1 MSLWQ
6 ESRLTLKLAVPLMI
20 GQLSQMLL
28 GVADTIMVGQLGV
41 TELAALTFANS
52 LFYLPFVFG
61 IGVLTSVSVF
71 TSNRRGAEDSAGARG
86 SCRHGMM
93 LGTAL
98 GLMLFGIAWLVSTR
112 LGNFGQPADVSE
124 ETTGYFRILMASLV
138 PALASTALKNHA
150 DALNRP
156 WPPFWIFLGGVV
168 LNVGLNWVMI
178 FGKLGCP
185 ALGFEGAAW
194 ATLISRFAILIAM
207 MVWLKRARDL
217 QDWVPRRWWRRP
229 NFPEIRNLLKIG
241 LPASAQMVF
250 EVAAFSFAG
259 LIMGRFGPSSMAAH
273 QIAITLAGTAFMIP
287 LGLSMALTV
296 RIGES
301 NGSGETQRLRPI
313 AVSGWLLVTC
323 FGLLG
328 ASCFLFFGK
337 YMAAAFTHDAEVIEI
352 TASLLLIVGVFQLVD
367 GLQVASSSM
376 LRGLHDARVPA
387 IMGFVSYWILG
398 LPIAAFLAFR
408 LGFEARGVWW
418 GLAAGL
424 FFACVTLGPRF
435 WNRSGHLAA
444 GRSAHTK
451 RH

>member
-61 IGVLTSVSVF
+61 LGVLTSVSVF

-98 GLMLFGIAWLVSTR
+98 GLLLFGIAWLVSTR
-112 LGNFGQPADVSE
+112 LGDFGQPPDVSE
-124 ETTGYFRILMASLV
+124 QTTVYFRILMASLV

-194 ATLISRFAILIAM
+194 ATLISRFVILIAM
-207 MVWLKRARDL
+207 MVWLKKAHDL
-217 QDWVPRRWWRRP
+217 QDWVPRRWLRRP

-301 NGSGETQRLRPI
+301 NGSGEMQRLRPI
-313 AVSGWLLVTC
+313 AISGWLLVTC

-337 YMAAAFTHDAEVIEI
+337 YMAAAFTQDAQVIQI
-352 TASLLLIVGVFQLVD
+352 AASLLVIVGVFQIVD

-387 IMGFVSYWILG
+387 IMGFISYWLLG
-398 LPIAAFLAFR
+398 LPIAAFLAFK
-408 LGFEARGVWW
+408 LGLEARGVWW

-435 WNRSGHLAA
+435 WNRSGHLAE
-444 GRSAHTK
+444 GRSATTK

>member
-1 MSLWQ
+1 MSLWH

-28 GVADTIMVGQLGV
+28 GVADTVMVGQLGV
-41 TELAALTFANS
+41 TQLAALTFINS
-52 LFYLPFVFG
+52 LFFVPFVFG

-98 GLMLFGIAWLVSTR
+98 GLLLFGIAWIVSTQ
-112 LGNFGQPADVSE
+112 LGNFGQPPEVSE
-124 ETTGYFRILMASLV
+124 QATGYFRIIMASLV
-138 PALASTALKNHA
+138 PALASIALKNHA

-168 LNVGLNWVMI
+168 LNIGLNWVMI
-178 FGKLGCP
+178 YGKLGCP
-185 ALGFEGAAW
+185 EFGFEGAAW

-207 MVWLKRARDL
+207 MVWLKKARDL
-217 QDWVPRRWWRRP
+217 QDWVPRRWIRRP
-229 NFPEIRNLLKIG
+229 NFSEIRNLLTIG
-241 LPASAQMVF
+241 LPASAQMIF
-250 EVAAFSFAG
+250 EVSAFSLAG

-301 NGSGETQRLRPI
+301 NGAGETQRLRPI
-313 AVSGWLLVTC
+313 ATSGWLLVGC
-323 FGLLG
+323 FGLLA
-328 ASCFLFFGK
+328 ASSFLFFGK
-337 YMAAAFTHDAEVIEI
+337 FMAAAFTQDAAVIQI
-352 TASLLLIVGVFQLVD
+352 TAALLVIVGVFQIVD

-398 LPIAAFLAFR
+398 LPIAAFLAFT
-408 LGFEARGVWW
+408 LGLEARGVWW

-424 FFACVTLGPRF
+424 FFACVTLGPRL
-435 WNRSGHLAA
+435 WNRTGKALM
-444 GRSAHTK
+444 R
-451 RH
+451 